1 MDIEPLWALGGWF
14 LFPNCM
20 ASAPK
25 SISESHTTPATKLHP
40 ALILSLTLV
49 FALLLLLATPL
60 SNPSS
65 MATKRLL
72 LADTTTTTT
81 TNLQPKETQNSHKG
95 TSSTSTRARSEFGA
109 EAHEVPSGPNPI
121 SN

>member
-14 LFPNCM
+14 LLPNCM

-25 SISESHTTPATKLHP
+25 SISESHTTSTKLHP
-40 ALILSLTLV
+40 LILSLTVV
-49 FALLLLLATPL
+49 FILLLLVTPL

-65 MATKRLL
+65 MASKRLL

-81 TNLQPKETQNSHKG
+81 TTNLQPKKAQNSHTS